1 MTRTIM
7 LVEDDQPILD
17 MMEILLKRIGY
28 EPVLVPDVQDALE
41 RVKTDP
47 PALILLDIMMS
58 PINGWQFLETLRNEY
73 QIRELPVILFTA
85 SPSVK
90 EKIEHMNDPRLGVL
104 QKPVSI
110 PELKAGLEHFLGQ
123 K

>member
-1 MTRTIM
+1 MTRKIM

-28 EPVLVPDVQDALE
+28 EPVLVTDVKDALE
-41 RVKTDP
+41 RVRTDP

-58 PINGWQFLETLRNEY
+58 PINGWQFLETLRNEC
-73 QIRELPVILFTA
+73 QIRELPVILFTT

-90 EKIEHMNDPRLGVL
+90 EKIEHMNDPHLGVL
-104 QKPVSI
+104 QKTVSI
-110 PELKAGLEHFLGQ
+110 PELKDGLEHFLGQ